1 MFLRHTFGPS
11 ADRVAGG
18 VLMASALILFA
29 AVLLTEYAN
38 SRKFND
44 YKYNMQKVKMIGLAS
59 IMIFFMGAILLICNL

>member
-1 MFLRHTFGPS
+1 
-11 ADRVAGG
+11 
-18 VLMASALILFA
+18 MASALILFA